1 MLMGWK
7 SLDPEAREE
16 QDRTVD
22 VKVFQ
27 KQRMLDRGVISAEDW
42 GSVLLVM
49 HWP

>member
-1 MLMGWK
+1 MLMGWE
-7 SLDPEAREE
+7 SLDPEARKE

-22 VKVFQ
+22 VRIFQ
-27 KQRMLDRGVISAEDW
+27 KQRMLGQGCVCAEDW